1 MGQSELGLCGRF
13 ALFHIVDSNSKKFY
27 LCKILDAK
35 VGYLLLQGWSLHK
48 NKKLLEL
55 PALYPI
61 SLIAVGKNRTPWNTM
76 WFDKEYLEENGP
88 YHFSQLFPDWKSAIK
103 EYELEMSSKE

>member
-27 LCKILDAK
+27 LCKILDAQ

-61 SLIAVGKNRTPWNTM
+61 SLIAVGKNRTPWAIPFFSTLSG
-76 WFDKEYLEENGP
+76 LEVCDQGVRAGDV
-88 YHFSQLFPDWKSAIK
+88 FQRIVAV
-103 EYELEMSSKE
+103 

>member
-1 MGQSELGLCGRF
+1 
-13 ALFHIVDSNSKKFY
+13 
-27 LCKILDAK
+27 
-35 VGYLLLQGWSLHK
+35 
-48 NKKLLEL
+48 
-55 PALYPI
+55 
-61 SLIAVGKNRTPWNTM
+61 M